1 MKKKISKIASVLLLV
16 FLLLIL
22 IGTSVM
28 YFKQEKIV
36 FAATSLPQ
44 DYKFDFKIPFEE
56 KRLTANDGTSL
67 HGIHF
72 KVENPKG
79 VILYFHGNAGDLSR
93 WGNIA
98 SYFTTLQYDVL
109 VIDYRT
115 YGKSTGK
122 IDEQKMLDDTQLW
135 YDYLLNSYTEK
146 NIVIYGRS
154 IGTGFAV
161 YLASKNKPRKVIL
174 ETPFYNL
181 KDVAKQ
187 KFSWIPFLD
196 TLMKIKLNSNI
207 YIREVTSPIIIY
219 HGTNDKIVSFRS
231 GKKLAETV
239 PKKQL
244 TFITIPEATHH
255 NIGKFLEYTSTIEE
269 SLK

>member
-1 MKKKISKIASVLLLV
+1 MKKIIKRALIALTGLI
-16 FLLLIL
+16 LLIS
-22 IGTSVM
+22 IGTAVM
-28 YFKQEKIV
+28 YFKQEDIV
-36 FAATSLPQ
+36 FAATSLDQ
-44 DYKFDFKIPFEE
+44 DYTFDFDISFEE
-56 KRLTANDGTSL
+56 VRLTAENDVSL

-79 VILYFHGNAGDLSR
+79 VILYFHGNSGDLSR
-93 WGNIA
+93 WGHIA

-109 VIDYRT
+109 VVDYRT
-115 YGKSTGK
+115 YGKSTGS

-135 YDYLLNSYTEK
+135 YNYLLKSNSEK
-146 NIVIYGRS
+146 DIIIYGRS
-154 IGTGFAV
+154 IGTGFAT

-196 TLMKIKLNSNI
+196 SLLKIKLTSNI
-207 YIREVTSPIIIY
+207 YVKNITSPIVIY
-219 HGTNDKIVSFRS
+219 HGTNDAIVDYKS
-231 GKKLAETV
+231 GEKLATQI

-244 TFITIPEATHH
+244 TFITIPNATHH
-255 NIGKFLEYTSTIEE
+255 NIGTFAEYTSTIEE